1 MVQLLKSARG
11 RLIKR
16 SRATSFV
23 VEALSTDSSVENDT
37 FSSESPRKR
46 ARKTSQLPQ
55 FNVYQDGNF
64 TVDRAKFCGSKL
76 PTSGLIERQTE
87 KI

>member
-1 MVQLLKSARG
+1 VQLLDSARG

-16 SRATSFV
+16 SRAISFV

-37 FSSESPRKR
+37 FSSESPHKR

-55 FNVYQDGNF
+55 FDVYQDENF
-64 TVDRAKFCGSKL
+64 TVDRAKLCGSKSL
-76 PTSGLIERQTE
+76 ILGLIERQTE

>member
-1 MVQLLKSARG
+1 VQLLDSARG
-11 RLIKR
+11 RLIKF
-16 SRATSFV
+16 SRAISFV
-23 VEALSTDSSVENDT
+23 VKALSTDSSVENDT

-55 FNVYQDGNF
+55 FDVYQNGNF
-64 TVDRAKFCGSKL
+64 TVDRAKFCGSKSL
-76 PTSGLIERQTE
+76 ILGLIGRQTE